1 MDGYRIPEKL
11 LTPKDLKFANGYN
24 PLTLPVDKEVI
35 QLPPARRRC
44 RAWYYDGDAE
54 HPLGEQ
60 DLPDNELPI
69 VVGSY
74 SYDYKELHEEDLKSG
89 LPEEYHLLAS
99 QVYDKLKPIY
109 HDNVSEILFVWTI

>member
-24 PLTLPVDKEVI
+24 PLTLPVKKELV
-35 QLPPARRRC
+35 QLAPARRKC
-44 RAWYYDGDAE
+44 KAWYSDGLNE
-54 HPLGEQ
+54 HELGEQ
-60 DLPDNELPI
+60 DLPDNALDI
-69 VVGSY
+69 VNGEY

-109 HDNVSEILFVWTI
+109 DDVSQIVFEWTI